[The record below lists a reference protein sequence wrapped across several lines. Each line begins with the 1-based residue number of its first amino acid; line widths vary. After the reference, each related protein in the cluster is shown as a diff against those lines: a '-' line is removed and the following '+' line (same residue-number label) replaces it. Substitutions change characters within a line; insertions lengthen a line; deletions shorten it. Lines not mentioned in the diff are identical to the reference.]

1 MLFQKVTRNI
11 FEISGTSGSKR
22 SETVLMDDFIP
33 ITVHLESPSGVTL
46 LSWIVSDCDNTG
58 YVTTENSGEGIVS
71 LYCLP
76 QTIPQYEALLSA
88 LREEVFPIVSWG
100 MQ

>member
-1 MLFQKVTRNI
+1 
-11 FEISGTSGSKR
+11 
-22 SETVLMDDFIP
+22 MDDFIP

-58 YVTTENSGEGIVS
+58 YVTTENSEEGIVS
-71 LYCLP
+71 MYCLP
-76 QTIPQYEALLSA
+76 QNVRRFEDLLSA
-88 LREEVFPIVSWG
+88 LRDEGFPIVSWR

>member
-1 MLFQKVTRNI
+1 
-11 FEISGTSGSKR
+11 
-22 SETVLMDDFIP
+22 MDDFIP

-58 YVTTENSGEGIVS
+58 YVTTENAKEGVVS

-76 QTIPQYEALLSA
+76 ETVRQYETLLSA
-88 LREEVFPIVSWG
+88 LREEGFPIVSWRL
-100 MQ
+100 Q